1 MNCIISFQPSWHIN
15 SDNHEL
21 RRMLIDISNK
31 YYKPI
36 FDIFIESAMLG
47 VSIYSCSNFCDT
59 PVEESLFY
67 SIIVASLYY
76 LISESKYH
84 SYYAYRLINGQTF
97 NSQSHHFIQQD
108 TILFQYIPNVDRYFI
123 TALKPIVAGSF
134 LRNDFSLIYGTHYN
148 DPSPVLNFG
157 CLDVDPILF
166 EQIDPNANA
175 FYFYHDMYYKVAIS
189 QASNAYLKML
199 INNDFDTQNAQAVFS
214 MVFDAFYRPNF
225 GLYFLKDVVPGDRI
239 NVKPLE
245 TV

>member
-134 LRNDFSLIYGTHYN
+134 LRNDFSLI
-148 DPSPVLNFG
+148 
-157 CLDVDPILF
+157 
-166 EQIDPNANA
+166 
-175 FYFYHDMYYKVAIS
+175 
-189 QASNAYLKML
+189 
-199 INNDFDTQNAQAVFS
+199 
-214 MVFDAFYRPNF
+214 
-225 GLYFLKDVVPGDRI
+225 
-239 NVKPLE
+239 
-245 TV
+245 